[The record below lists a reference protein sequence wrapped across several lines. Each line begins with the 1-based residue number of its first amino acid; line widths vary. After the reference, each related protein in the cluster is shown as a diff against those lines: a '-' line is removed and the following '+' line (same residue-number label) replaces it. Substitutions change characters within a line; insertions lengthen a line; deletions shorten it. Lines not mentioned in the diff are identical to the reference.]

1 MAAVGLSR
9 RSRLWLVAVQGLTVT
24 LAGGLAGIGLWLAGV
39 GLANLVAT
47 RLLDG
52 GVVAR
57 LHPAIGA
64 YGVGVALL
72 VALLA
77 VPYLL
82 VLGGRTNALE
92 RLEGG

>member
-1 MAAVGLSR
+1 MT
-9 RSRLWLVAVQGLTVT
+9 LT
-24 LAGGLAGIGLWLAGV
+24 GGLVGIGLWLAGV
-39 GLANLVAT
+39 GLANLVST
-47 RLLDG
+47 RLFDA

-64 YGVGVALL
+64 YGVGVAVL

-82 VLGGRTNALE
+82 VLDGRTNALD
-92 RLEGG
+92 RLEEW